1 MLSCETVDVHV
12 PRQKRSIASTNR
24 MLDAAEEL
32 LAEFGSDALT
42 VEAVVSRANTS
53 NGAFFARF
61 GNREGLLLAM
71 QDRFLARLET
81 ESTILISSENSSDDL
96 YGALYEYVSHSLAI
110 FLAHRNA
117 FKAMMIQNLDS
128 ISFRQRGNRATTSGV
143 TDLTKLIRKYSHEI
157 SHRDIALAADVAFRV
172 LFAVSTQRVMLD
184 EGEIT
189 GNRFTEET
197 WNEEVTDLLYRYL
210 TA

>member
-1 MLSCETVDVHV
+1 
-12 PRQKRSIASTNR
+12 

-32 LAEFGSDALT
+32 LAEGGSEALT
-42 VEAVVSRANTS
+42 VEAVVARASTS

-61 GNREGLLLAM
+61 GNRQGLLLAM

-81 ESTILISSENSSDDL
+81 ESTFLTNSENSGTDL
-96 YGALYEYVSHSLAI
+96 YGALYEYVSHSLAV
-110 FLAHRNA
+110 FLTHRNA

-128 ISFRQRGNRATTSGV
+128 ISFRERGNRATTSGV
-143 TDLTKLIRKYSHEI
+143 ADLTNLIKRFSQQI
-157 SHRDIALAADVAFRV
+157 SHRDIALAAEVAFRV

-184 EGEIT
+184 EGEVT
-189 GNRFTEET
+189 GNTFTEET